1 MNVSPPLVV
10 LSLSTALLS
19 LLLAGCVSI
28 NTVVRDPKTGQT
40 EACRVTFGMTMTAKL
55 RCTDG
60 TSAESHTVAGKVSM
74 VARDRF
80 GSIVTCGPDFNGAL
94 CWPSA
99 EHYKPAPVW
108 E

>member
-1 MNVSPPLVV
+1 MTRHLA
-10 LSLSTALLS
+10 LASLLF
-19 LLLAGCVSI
+19 LLAGCASV
-28 NTVVRDPKTGQT
+28 NTIVRDPKTGQT
-40 EACRVTFGMTMTAKL
+40 ETCAATFNAMTMTAKL

-60 TSAESHTVAGKVSM
+60 TSAEGKPVDGKVSL

-80 GSIVTCGPDFNGAL
+80 GAIVTCGPDFNGAL

-99 EHYKPAPVW
+99 QHYKPEPVW

>member
-1 MNVSPPLVV
+1 LTRHRFA
-10 LSLSTALLS
+10 LAALL
-19 LLLAGCVSI
+19 LLLLLLLTGCASV

-40 EACRVTFGMTMTAKL
+40 EACEVTFNAMTMMAKG

-60 TSAESHTVAGKVSM
+60 TTMESKVVNGKSST

-80 GSIVTCGPDFNGAL
+80 GTVVTCGPDFNGAL

-99 EHYKPAPVW
+99 QHYKPPAPIQ